1 MQIVLSNATFI
12 NWENLDFKTSH
23 ILVEEGSLGKLHF
36 IDQLPPSEELKNQIV
51 IDCQGKYVT
60 KSFSCGHHHAYS
72 ALARGMSPPKK
83 YPENFFEIL
92 KYIWW
97 TLDKCLDKEM
107 IEASALATAIACAK
121 NGVTFV
127 IDHHASPNCVDGSL
141 GIIATA
147 FEKVGISH
155 LLCYEI
161 SDRDGNEIAKKGLLE
176 TEKFLQKHKGLVG
189 LHASFTVCDETMKDA
204 VALSLKYNS
213 GIHMHVAEDY
223 YDQEQCLKKHG
234 LRVVE
239 RLEKHGVLEFE
250 KTVLAHCIHLNDHE
264 KDIIKNSKVSVVQNM
279 ESNLNNKVG
288 SFKGNSLGP
297 NIMFG
302 TDGMHS
308 DMLRNSKFA
317 FFAGQQH
324 DTIDFAETYRRF
336 RQVHHYIKKNNFDG
350 DVENNLVVLD
360 YDTPTEMNKEN
371 FLSHFIF
378 GIESKHVQHVIS
390 SGKMIVKNREIQT
403 INEEE
408 TLRFTKEAAKKLWVA
423 MKK

>member
-1 MQIVLSNATFI
+1 MQILLTNATFI
-12 NWENLDFKTSH
+12 NWETLDFKPSH
-23 ILVEEGSLGKLHF
+23 ILVEEGITGKIQL
-36 IDQLPPSEELKNQIV
+36 IEQLPAEEELKKFMV
-51 IDCQGKYVT
+51 IDCKGKYVT
-60 KSFSCGHHHAYS
+60 KSFACGHHHAYS
-72 ALARGMSPPKK
+72 ALAKGMPPPKK
-83 YPENFFEIL
+83 NPENFFEIL

-107 IEASALATAIACAK
+107 IEASALATTMACAK

-127 IDHHASPNCVDGSL
+127 IDHHASPNCVNGSL
-141 GIIATA
+141 EIIAAA
-147 FEKVGISH
+147 FEKIGLSH

-176 TEKFLQKHKGLVG
+176 TEKYLQKHQGLVG
-189 LHASFTVCDETMKDA
+189 LHASFTVSDEIMKDA
-204 VALSLKYNS
+204 VALSLKNNS

-223 YDQEQCLKKHG
+223 FDQEQCLKKHG

-239 RLEKHGVLEFE
+239 RLEKHGVLDFE
-250 KTVLAHCIHLNDHE
+250 KTILAHCIHLNDHE
-264 KDIIKNSKVSVVQNM
+264 KDIIKNSKATVVQNM

-288 SFKGNSLGP
+288 RFTGNGLSP

-308 DMLRNSKFA
+308 DMLQSSKFA

-324 DTIDFAETYRRF
+324 DAINYAETYKRF
-336 RQVHHYIKKNNFDG
+336 RQAHHYIQKNNFHG
-350 DVENNLVVLD
+350 DSENNLVVMD

-390 SGKMIVKNREIQT
+390 SGRLIVKDQQIQT
-403 INEEE
+403 VNEEE
-408 TLRFTKEAAKKLWVA
+408 VLRITKEVAKKLWTA